1 MAEAVPVSAF
11 LSRVVVPE
19 KLMSDRHGLH
29 RAFWRAFPGRE
40 TGEAQP
46 FLFREEPYAPVSRGE
61 VGYVVQSAGRPAWDE
76 VLGLRVASCERVETT
91 FRVGDRFFFRLL
103 ASPVR
108 RLMHPDE
115 IRQRHGTVRRA
126 SPRAWTE
133 DWLRRRAAQG
143 GFEIQEL
150 IFDLGQVKS
159 RRGESRFKLASVQFD
174 GLLEV
179 TDPTVFAS
187 TWRSGI
193 GTKRAFGFGLLSLKR
208 A

>member
-1 MAEAVPVSAF
+1 MVNAVPVSAF

-19 KLMSDRHGLH
+19 KLMSDPHGLH
-29 RAFWRAFPGRE
+29 RAFWRAFPGRDSGE
-40 TGEAQP
+40 TQP
-46 FLFREEPYAPVSRGE
+46 FLFREEPYAPVARGE
-61 VGYVVQSAGRPAWDE
+61 VGYVVQSESRPAWDE
-76 VLGLRVASCERVETT
+76 VLGLRVASCEQVETT
-91 FRVGDRFFFRLL
+91 FDVGNRFFFRLL

-115 IRQRHGTVRRA
+115 IRRRHGTVRRT

-133 DWLRRRAAQG
+133 DWIRRRAAQC

-150 IFDLGQVKS
+150 IFDLGQVKA

-174 GLLEV
+174 GLLAV
-179 TDPTVFAS
+179 TDPAAFAS
-187 TWRSGI
+187 TWHAGI
-193 GTKRAFGFGLLSLKR
+193 GTKKAFGFGLLSLKR

>member
-1 MAEAVPVSAF
+1 MAEAVPVAAF

-19 KLMSDRHGLH
+19 KLMADRHGLH

-40 TGEAQP
+40 SGQTQP
-46 FLFREEPYAPVSRGE
+46 FLFREEPYAPVARGE
-61 VGYVVQSAGRPAWDE
+61 VGYVVQSESQPVWDE

-91 FRVGDRFFFRLL
+91 FGMGDRFFFRLL

-115 IRQRHGTVRRA
+115 IRQRHGEIRRS
-126 SPRAWTE
+126 SPRVWTE
-133 DWLRRRAAQG
+133 DWLRRRALQS
-143 GFEIQEL
+143 GFEIREL
-150 IFDLGQVKS
+150 IFDLGQIKA
-159 RRGESRFKLASVQFD
+159 RRGESRFRLASVQFD

-179 TDPTVFAS
+179 MNPTIFAS
-187 TWRSGI
+187 AWRAGI
-193 GTKRAFGFGLLSLKR
+193 GTKKAFGFGLLSLRR